1 MLLSFIPDYPIANY
15 KRAYIL
21 HKEGNSAE
29 SLVALEKAKKQSP
42 ELVFP
47 FRPTTLEALSWAKTV
62 SSDWKIKYYEGLIWW
77 ANQNEEKALSLFN
90 KCGDPD
96 FVPFYL
102 SRALL
107 KSEEEKLKDLLLA
120 EKMSESWRIGFAL
133 LDYYNSIH
141 HWTEAVKVGEKYANE
156 YPSNYYIGLK
166 YAKALCEAGCYK
178 QCISTLG
185 NLLVLPNEGAYEGR
199 TIYRTANLYLAIEEL
214 KQERYKRALANIKLS
229 KEWPENLGVGKPYD
243 NMIDNRFENFVEAEV
258 YKRMGDDG
266 KARELLLSVAQDKS
280 KHSRFESASLLNAFA
295 LRSLGNKNEAD
306 ELVKKWLVEY
316 PDNQVAQWCAAIYNG
331 EYDKAN
337 QMLTLRDEQVDT
349 TPWETSFRDD
359 NFNLIVR
366 LFSTQ

>member
-1 MLLSFIPDYPIANY
+1 M
-15 KRAYIL
+15 
-21 HKEGNSAE
+21 
-29 SLVALEKAKKQSP
+29 
-42 ELVFP
+42 
-47 FRPTTLEALSWAKTV
+47 
-62 SSDWKIKYYEGLIWW
+62 
-77 ANQNEEKALSLFN
+77 
-90 KCGDPD
+90 
-96 FVPFYL
+96 
-102 SRALL
+102 
-107 KSEEEKLKDLLLA
+107 
-120 EKMSESWRIGFAL
+120 
-133 LDYYNSIH
+133 
-141 HWTEAVKVGEKYANE
+141 
-156 YPSNYYIGLK
+156 
-166 YAKALCEAGCYK
+166 
-178 QCISTLG
+178 
-185 NLLVLPNEGAYEGR
+185 VLPNEGAYEGR

-266 KARELLLSVAQDKS
+266 KARELLLSVTQDKS
-280 KHSRFESASLLNAFA
+280 QHSRFESASLLNAFA
-295 LRSLGNKNEAD
+295 LRSLGNKNGAD